1 MKAVIMAGGFGTRL
15 RPLTMD
21 IPKPMAPMVNR
32 PMMEH
37 IVRLLRSHGIEDMV
51 VLLFHQAEAISGYFG
66 DGSKHGARI
75 EYIRPDADYGT
86 AGAVGMARDLLREPF
101 MVISGDLLTDFDLT
115 RAMESHARKK
125 AMATITLTRVPNPL
139 EYGIVITE
147 EDGRIVRFLE
157 KPTWGQ
163 VFSDTINTGI
173 YYLQPGVFDLIPFR
187 ESFDFSKD
195 LFPLMLGRGL
205 PLYGYIASGY
215 WRDVGNIAEY
225 RQAHWDALKGM
236 VRIELEGERLN
247 LIGKDIWVGKGSKI
261 EAQNTNLTGAVIV
274 GRGVSVGAGC
284 HLHDVVI
291 GDGCQVGK
299 NAFIEHSV
307 MWAGCRVG
315 DNARINGAIMCDGAE
330 IGAGAVVEENTI
342 ISGQARIGA
351 GAQVLANVKVW
362 PKKVVE
368 DQAVLGTSLIW
379 GDRWL
384 KEFFAGPRVT
394 GIVNVEVTPEF
405 AAKLGAAYGALLGP
419 GASVAT
425 SRDAHPASRMVNRAL
440 ICGLLSAGVNVED
453 LRSTP
458 IPILRFQLKSGKEQ
472 GGIHTRK
479 SPFDPNLVDII
490 FFDHDGKDLPP
501 GKAKSLERLFLRED
515 IRRADPDS
523 TGVLEFPARTV
534 EGYREGLLSHVDTG
548 AVRSAGFKIVIDYAC
563 GAGATIF
570 PAILGELG
578 IEVVALNA
586 FLKPDR
592 LTKTREDFEASQ
604 RKLSEA
610 VKSLGAD
617 VGFLLD
623 SGAERVYLADEAGKV
638 LDGDRC
644 IALTSLLVMKSGQY
658 RKMAVPVTAS
668 RAIEEM
674 GKRYGV
680 EVVRSRIDNRSLM
693 ETAASPGVGFVISRK
708 GGLIFPEFQPAFD
721 AMLAVV
727 KLLELMAV
735 TKTRLGG
742 LADEVPKS
750 FLIRRNFPCP
760 FSKKGQLLRCLI
772 ERTKDLP
779 DREMIDGIKVF
790 VGKDWVQVIP
800 DPNREMFH
808 VNAEGDT
815 RERAEGL
822 IGEYWKMMEKCL
834 S

>member
-21 IPKPMAPMVNR
+21 LPKPMAPMVNR

-37 IVRLLRSHGIEDMV
+37 IVRLLKAHGVQEMV
-51 VLLFHQAEAISGYFG
+51 VLLFHQAEAISNYFG
-66 DGSKHGARI
+66 DGAKHGVSM
-75 EYIRPDADYGT
+75 EYIRPEADYGT
-86 AGAVGMARDLLREPF
+86 AGAVGMARHLLKEPF
-101 MVISGDLLTDFDLT
+101 LVISGDLLTDFDLSK
-115 RAMESHARKK
+115 AMEFHQQKK
-125 AMATITLTRVPNPL
+125 ATATITLTRVSNPL

-147 EDGRIVRFLE
+147 PDGRIVRFLE

-173 YYLQPGVFDLIPFR
+173 YYFQPEIFGLIPQK
-187 ESFDFSKD
+187 ENFDFSKD
-195 LFPLMLGRGL
+195 LFPLMLDRGL

-236 VRIELEGERLN
+236 VRVELEGERLN

-274 GRGVSVGAGC
+274 GRQVTVGAGS
-284 HLHDVVI
+284 HLHDVII
-291 GDGCQVGK
+291 GDGCAIGQNV
-299 NAFIEHSV
+299 FIEHSV
-307 MWAGCRVG
+307 LWGGCRVG
-315 DNARINGAIMCDGAE
+315 DRARINGAILCDRAE
-330 IGAGAVVEENTI
+330 IGAGAAIEENTI
-342 ISGQARIGA
+342 ISSQARIGS
-351 GAQVLANVKVW
+351 GAQVMANVKVW

-368 DQAVLGTSLIW
+368 NEAVLGTSLIW

-419 GASVAT
+419 GTAVAT

-440 ICGLLSAGVNVED
+440 ICGLLSAGVNVDD

-458 IPILRFQLKSGKEQ
+458 IPILRYQLKSGKEQ
-472 GGIHTRK
+472 GGVHTRK

-501 GKAKSLERLFLRED
+501 GKVKSLERLFLRED

-523 TGVLEFPARTV
+523 TGILEFPARTV
-534 EGYREGLLSHVDTG
+534 ESYREGLLSHVDTE
-548 AVRSAGFKIVIDYAC
+548 AIRAAGYKIVIDYAC

-578 IEVVALNA
+578 LEVVALNA

-592 LTKTREDFEASQ
+592 LTKTREDFEGAQ
-604 RKLSEA
+604 QKLSEA
-610 VKSLGAD
+610 VRSLGAD

-623 SGAERVYLADEAGKV
+623 SGAERIYLVDESGRI
-638 LDGDRC
+638 LNGDQA
-644 IALTSLLVMKSGQY
+644 IAIASLLVMKSGRY
-658 RKMAVPVTAS
+658 KKIAVPVTAS
-668 RAIEEM
+668 RSIEEM
-674 GKRYGV
+674 AAVHGV

-693 ETAASPGVGFVISRK
+693 ETAAGEGVGFVVSRK
-708 GGLIFPEFQPAFD
+708 GGFIFPEFQPAFD
-721 AMLAVV
+721 AMLAVA
-727 KLLELMAV
+727 KILELMSASR
-735 TKTRLGG
+735 TRLGDLFG
-742 LADEVPKS
+742 QVPQS
-750 FLIRRNFPCP
+750 SLIRKNFPCP
-760 FSKKGQLLRCLI
+760 FSKKGQVLRCLI
-772 ERTKDLP
+772 EQTKNLP
-779 DREMIDGIKVF
+779 NREMIDGIKLF
-790 VGKDWVQVIP
+790 LGKDWVQVIP

-808 VNAEGDT
+808 INAEADT
-815 RERAEGL
+815 SERAEQL
-822 IGEYWKMMEKCL
+822 IAEYWKMMETCL

>member
-37 IVRLLRSHGIEDMV
+37 IVRLLKSHGISEMV
-51 VLLFHQAEAISGYFG
+51 VLLFHQAEAVSGHFG
-66 DGSKHGARI
+66 DGSRFGARI

-86 AGAVGMARDLLREPF
+86 AGAVGMARELLQDPF
-101 MVISGDLLTDFDLT
+101 MVISGDLLTDFDLGA
-115 RAMESHARKK
+115 AMEFHRDKK

-147 EDGRIVRFLE
+147 PDGRIVRFLE

-173 YYLQPGVFDLIPFR
+173 YYFQPGIFDLIPQR
-187 ESFDFSKD
+187 QNFDFSKD
-195 LFPLMLGRGL
+195 LFPLMLERGL
-205 PLYGYIASGY
+205 PLYGHIASGY

-236 VRIELEGERLN
+236 VRVEVDGDRLN
-247 LIGKDIWVGKGSKI
+247 LIGKDIWVGKGSRI

-274 GRGVSVGAGC
+274 GRNVAVGAGS

-291 GDGCQVGK
+291 GDGCSIGQ

-307 MWAGCRVG
+307 LWGGCRVG
-315 DNARINGAIMCDGAE
+315 DRARINGSILCDRAE
-330 IGAGAVVEENTI
+330 VGAGAAVDENTI
-342 ISGQARIGA
+342 ISSQARIGA

-368 DQAVLGTSLIW
+368 DEAVLGTSLIW

-419 GASVAT
+419 GSSVST

-440 ICGLLSAGVNVED
+440 ICGLLSAGVNVDD

-458 IPILRFQLKSGKEQ
+458 IPILRYQLKSGREQ

-501 GKAKSLERLFLRED
+501 GKVKSLERLFLRED

-523 TGVLEFPARTV
+523 TGTLEFPARTV
-534 EGYREGLLSHVDTG
+534 ESYREGLLSHVDTG
-548 AVRSAGFKIVIDYAC
+548 AIRSAGFKIVIDYAC

-578 IEVVALNA
+578 IEVVALGA
-586 FLKPDR
+586 FLKADR
-592 LTKTREDFEASQ
+592 LTKTSEDFEASQ

-610 VKSLGAD
+610 VRSLGAD

-623 SGAERVYLADEAGKV
+623 SGAERVYLADETGRV
-638 LDGDRC
+638 LDGDQAT
-644 IALTSLLVMKSGQY
+644 ALASLLAMRSGRY
-658 RKMAVPVTAS
+658 KKIAVPVTAS

-674 GKRYGV
+674 GKKHGV

-693 ETAASPGVGFVISRK
+693 ETAASEGVGFVISRK
-708 GGLIFPEFQPAFD
+708 GGFIFPEFQPAFD

-735 TKTRLGG
+735 TKARLGG
-742 LADEVPKS
+742 LAAEVPPS
-750 FLIRRNFPCP
+750 FLVRRNFPCP
-760 FSKKGQLLRCLI
+760 FSKKGQVLRCLI

-779 DREMIDGIKVF
+779 DREMIDGLKLSF
-790 VGKDWVQVIP
+790 GRDWVQVIP

-808 VNAEGDT
+808 VNAEAGT
-815 RERAEGL
+815 AEKAEQL
-822 IGEYWKMMEKCL
+822 IGEYWKKMETCL

>member
-37 IVRLLRSHGIEDMV
+37 IVRLLKSHGISEMV
-51 VLLFHQAEAISGYFG
+51 VLLFHQAEAVSGHFG
-66 DGSKHGARI
+66 DGSRFGARI

-86 AGAVGMARDLLREPF
+86 AGAVGMARELLQDPF
-101 MVISGDLLTDFDLT
+101 MVISGDLLTDFDLGA
-115 RAMESHARKK
+115 AMDFHKLKK
-125 AMATITLTRVPNPL
+125 AAATITLTRVPNPL

-147 EDGRIVRFLE
+147 PDGRIVRFLE

-173 YYLQPGVFDLIPFR
+173 YYFQPGIFDLIPQR
-187 ESFDFSKD
+187 QNFDFSKD
-195 LFPLMLGRGL
+195 LFPLMLERGL
-205 PLYGYIASGY
+205 PLYGHIASGY

-236 VRIELEGERLN
+236 VRVEVDGDRLN
-247 LIGKDIWVGKGSKI
+247 LIGKDIWVGKGSRI

-274 GRGVSVGAGC
+274 GRNVAVGAGS

-291 GDGCQVGK
+291 GDGCSIGQ

-307 MWAGCRVG
+307 LWGGCRVG
-315 DNARINGAIMCDGAE
+315 DRARINGSILCDRAE
-330 IGAGAVVEENTI
+330 VGAGAAVDENTI
-342 ISGQARIGA
+342 ISSQARIGA

-368 DQAVLGTSLIW
+368 DEAVLGTSLIW

-419 GASVAT
+419 GSSVST

-440 ICGLLSAGVNVED
+440 ICGLLSAGVNVDD

-458 IPILRFQLKSGKEQ
+458 IPILRYQLKSGREQ

-501 GKAKSLERLFLRED
+501 GKVKSLERLFLRED

-523 TGVLEFPARTV
+523 TGTLEFPARTV
-534 EGYREGLLSHVDTG
+534 ESYREGLLSHVDTG
-548 AVRSAGFKIVIDYAC
+548 AIRSAGFKIVIDYAC

-578 IEVVALNA
+578 IEVVALGA
-586 FLKPDR
+586 FLKADR
-592 LTKTREDFEASQ
+592 LTKTSEDFEASQ

-610 VKSLGAD
+610 VRSLGAD

-623 SGAERVYLADEAGKV
+623 SGAERVYLADETGRV
-638 LDGDRC
+638 LDGDQATAR
-644 IALTSLLVMKSGQY
+644 ASLLAMRSGRY
-658 RKMAVPVTAS
+658 KKIAVPVTAS

-674 GKRYGV
+674 GKKHGV

-693 ETAASPGVGFVISRK
+693 ETAASEGVGFVISRK
-708 GGLIFPEFQPAFD
+708 GGFIFPEFQPAFD

-727 KLLELMAV
+727 KILELMAV
-735 TKTRLGG
+735 TKARLGG
-742 LADEVPKS
+742 LAAEVPPS
-750 FLIRRNFPCP
+750 FLVRRNFPCP
-760 FSKKGQLLRCLI
+760 FSKKGQVLRCLI

-779 DREMIDGIKVF
+779 DREMIDGLKLSF
-790 VGKDWVQVIP
+790 GRDWVQVIP

-808 VNAEGDT
+808 VNAEAGT
-815 RERAEGL
+815 AEKAEQL
-822 IGEYWKMMEKCL
+822 IGEYWKKMETCL